1 MTTLKKT
8 ITLELLD
15 STHDSAELQEV
26 FQRHKNSKGP
36 FYLALA
42 DATAQLQQQF
52 GQVCEDVSQAETRI
66 DDLRTQFDALEV
78 KAERA
83 QEVIDRAGHAED
95 QLAGA
100 KELLERVDWL
110 SQRGFGLEELDRL
123 YEIMGKIAADHGL
136 PPEEGMAQFFQTLQR
151 FEQVVS
157 MELETRNQSWPGL
170 PLNNRWL
177 RPKVEKRIA
186 MHGSR
191 PSISLRGYWTR
202 ESERE
207 ISLNGLGFLG
217 RLSCLSRL

>member
-15 STHDSAELQEV
+15 SVHDSAELQEV
-26 FQRHKNSKGP
+26 FQRYKNSKGP

-42 DATAQLQQQF
+42 DATAQLQQQL
-52 GQVCEDVSQAETRI
+52 GQVCEDVTLAEASR

-78 KAERA
+78 KAEQT
-83 QEVIDRAGHAED
+83 QEVIERAGHAED
-95 QLAGA
+95 QLAVT

-157 MELETRNQSWPGL
+157 MELETR
-170 PLNNRWL
+170 
-177 RPKVEKRIA
+177 KVETK
-186 MHGSR
+186 
-191 PSISLRGYWTR
+191 
-202 ESERE
+202 
-207 ISLNGLGFLG
+207 
-217 RLSCLSRL
+217 